1 MLEQMLKVIEDP
13 ALTAAL
19 MKKAT
24 PGNVKMMEP
33 LLKSIGQG
41 TALPAATA
49 GERGSP

>member
-1 MLEQMLKVIEDP
+1 VIEDP

-33 LLKSIGQG
+33 LLLQFGQG
-41 TALPAATA
+41 TAAGAVPTL
-49 GERGSP
+49 GERGSQ